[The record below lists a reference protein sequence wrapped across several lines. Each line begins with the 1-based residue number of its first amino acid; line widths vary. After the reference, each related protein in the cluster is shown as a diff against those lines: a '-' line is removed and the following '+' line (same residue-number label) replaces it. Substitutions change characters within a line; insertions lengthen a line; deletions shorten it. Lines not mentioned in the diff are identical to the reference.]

1 MKGKFFAV
9 LLAACML
16 LPVLTA
22 CGSGQEPDVP
32 PVSEN
37 GQTQQ
42 QQQQDT
48 EQQQDDGFAA
58 SVSGRVAI

>member
-42 QQQQDT
+42 QQQQELNIKT
-48 EQQQDDGFAA
+48 EQIWQ
-58 SVSGRVAI
+58 